1 MDERNSTH
9 SSSPDALLVTA
20 CLSGRGQLHSGHQRA
35 FVMIRKP
42 DRRRVEKL
50 LCVNTSLALWPQV
63 DQAPSRPQ
71 RPWDS
76 CWRRA
81 SPSLAPGLEARKQL
95 KCQAAVQS
103 YQKKSSSLSP
113 LPSLLSPLEKP
124 PKEKHLD
131 GGGEPA
137 AALSV
142 ARPWKQ
148 VPAGHQL
155 APPPPTPRG
164 VSTKNDGHVMDSS
177 VTCLFAL

>member
-148 VPAGHQL
+148 VHAGHQL
-155 APPPPTPRG
+155 SPPPNPARG
-164 VSTKNDGHVMDSS
+164 LHHE
-177 VTCLFAL
+177 